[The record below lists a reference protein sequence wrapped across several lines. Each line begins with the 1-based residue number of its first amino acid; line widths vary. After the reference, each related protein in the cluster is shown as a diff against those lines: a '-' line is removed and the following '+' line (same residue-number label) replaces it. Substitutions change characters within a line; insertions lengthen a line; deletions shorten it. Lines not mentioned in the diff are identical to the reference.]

1 MTSRGG
7 GRGAA
12 RGGEFLKLCGA
23 GWRPVDLPHK
33 DLWPLITGARSLS
46 RSDAPGSS
54 VELSVPGCTC
64 FQSSARL
71 AGMAHTYSTST
82 VLIATGVL
90 LSARR
95 KVPPKASSGE
105 SFPSMDGHHLLG
117 NLLKSVLLSFWAV
130 SNAP

>member
-46 RSDAPGSS
+46 RSYNQKEKWTHS
-54 VELSVPGCTC
+54 L
-64 FQSSARL
+64 
-71 AGMAHTYSTST
+71 
-82 VLIATGVL
+82 
-90 LSARR
+90 
-95 KVPPKASSGE
+95 
-105 SFPSMDGHHLLG
+105 LLG
-117 NLLKSVLLSFWAV
+117 KATAGGGFHEPIHQGWTSSRITSPWLPLSLGR
-130 SNAP
+130 